1 MKIEG
6 NKFAEILQVELDKY
20 KMEVGILEDV
30 PAKLPVKGR
39 FKSYAGQTLAV
50 SGKNSDVMLTE
61 LARDLDKKY
70 HWLER
75 PWRNPK
81 NQAVQEVV
89 NDIAKSMNMNNSNKQ
104 RVLNGVQA
112 VVRNPIL
119 GDYYG
124 RNTAKTARIK
134 GFNKLLMSTGTF
146 FQNIRAR
153 YV

>member
-1 MKIEG
+1 
-6 NKFAEILQVELDKY
+6 
-20 KMEVGILEDV
+20 MEVGIIEDR

-39 FKSYAGQTLAV
+39 FKQYAGQTLAV
-50 SGKNSDVMLTE
+50 SGKDAGIMVSEV
-61 LARDLDKKY
+61 ARDLDKKY

-89 NDIAKSMNMNNSNKQ
+89 NDIVTSINMNHVGKQ

-112 VVRNPIL
+112 IVRNPIL

-124 RNTAKTARIK
+124 RNTPKTAKAK
-134 GFNKLLMSTGTF
+134 GFNKLLMATGTF
-146 FQNIRAR
+146 FQTIRAR
-153 YV
+153 YVS